1 VTDRILTVLRHEDP
15 SGAVVVTVTGELDH
29 HTAPELTRTV
39 RDLPFTAEPPTVID
53 LTELGYCDS
62 TGMTVLVAAYQRAKA
77 QNSGLVIAGLDSGL
91 LRVFQIAGLDQLLT
105 FAPSVGDAVRL
116 LKPTFQSGH

>member
-1 VTDRILTVLRHEDP
+1 MQRDP

-39 RDLPFTAEPPTVID
+39 RDLPFTAEQPTVID

-77 QNSGLVIAGLDSGL
+77 QDSGLVIAGLDSGL

-105 FAPSVGDAVRL
+105 FASSVGDAVRL